1 MRVAF
6 MTYSFSMHINIKA
19 KYFMRPD
26 DYVYFFAM
34 HPRRKMRG
42 HDVAVR
48 YRENMHVKQLVHE
61 GGEWEQILKNTLE
74 IYQILKKNS
83 ISILHI
89 IDMTFAVYGIT
100 LGMMGVKIVLENNGS
115 DVLLAPDEPGTRRRY
130 KLAYKLSKAVV
141 QDSEVAKRAGIAL
154 GANKRMNEIVE
165 LGIDT
170 KIFNPNVKRG
180 VFRQQYQIPKDAKVI
195 FSPRTLRPL
204 CNINEIIDTIAPV
217 LSKYPNTYYVFC
229 SSMNDKK
236 YENRI
241 RKDGFEKHV
250 IFLGYVD
257 NEKEMPYI
265 YRDADIVLSIP
276 NSDSSPRSVYEA
288 MACGSNV
295 IVTDLPWIG
304 EKFSDKR
311 ELFVVPLHDMEKLI
325 GTINNILEGK
335 EKIDEWA
342 EFSRVRQILDYL
354 ISERKLRKIYFSIL
368 KQRRRFDGKKG

>member
-19 KYFMRPD
+19 KYFMKPD

-34 HPRRKMRG
+34 HPRQKMRG
-42 HDVAVR
+42 HDVAVK
-48 YRENMHVKQLVHE
+48 YRENMHVKQLTHE
-61 GGEWEQILKNTLE
+61 GGEWEQILKNTFE
-74 IYQILKKNS
+74 IYKILKKNS

-100 LGMMGVKIVLENNGS
+100 LGMLGVKIVLENNGS
-115 DVLLAPDEPGTRRRY
+115 DVLLVSDEPGTRKRY
-130 KLAYKLSKAVV
+130 RLAYKLSKAVV
-141 QDSEVAKRAGIAL
+141 QDSEVARKAGIAL
-154 GANKRMNEIVE
+154 GADKKINEIVE

-170 KIFNPNVKRG
+170 KIFNPAVKKG
-180 VFRQQYQIPKDAKVI
+180 VFRKQHQIPMDAKVI

-204 CNINEIIDTIAPV
+204 CNIDEILDTIGPV
-217 LSKYPNTYYVFC
+217 VSRYPNTYYVFC
-229 SSMNDKK
+229 SSINDRK
-236 YENRI
+236 YENRV
-241 RKDGFEKHV
+241 RRDGLDQHV

-304 EKFSDKR
+304 KKFTDKK
-311 ELFVVPLHDMEKLI
+311 ELFVIPLHDMKQLL
-325 GTINNILEGK
+325 GVINNILEGK
-335 EKIDEWA
+335 VKIDEDV
-342 EFSRVRQILDYL
+342 EFSRVRKILDYR
-354 ISERKLRKIYFSIL
+354 ISEQKLRNIYRKIL
-368 KQRRRFDGKKG
+368 GKRQRKM

>member
-26 DYVYFFAM
+26 DYVVFFAM

-42 HDVAVR
+42 HDVALK
-48 YRENMHVKQLVHE
+48 YRENMHVNQLVHE
-61 GGEWEQILKNTLE
+61 GGEWELILKNTFE
-74 IYQILKKNS
+74 IYKILKKKK

-89 IDMTFAVYGIT
+89 IDMNFAVYGIT
-100 LGMMGVKIVLENNGS
+100 LGMLGVKIVLENNGS
-115 DVLLAPDEPGTRRRY
+115 DVLLASDTPSTRNRY
-130 KLAYKLSKAVV
+130 KLAYRLSRAVV
-141 QDSEVAKRAGIAL
+141 QDSEVAKEAGIAL
-154 GANKRMNEIVE
+154 GANKKINEIVE

-170 KIFNPNVKRG
+170 GIFNPSVKKG
-180 VFRQQYQIPKDAKVI
+180 VFRKQYQIPMDAKVI

-204 CNINEIIDTIAPV
+204 CNIDEILNTIDPV
-217 LSKYPNTYYVFC
+217 ISKYPNTYYVFC
-229 SSMNDKK
+229 SSINDRK
-236 YENRI
+236 YENRV
-241 RKDGFEKHV
+241 RGDGFEQHV

-304 EKFSDKR
+304 KKFTDKR
-311 ELFVVPLHDMEKLI
+311 ELFVVPLHDEERLI
-325 GTINNILEGK
+325 GTIYNLLEGA
-335 EKIDEWA
+335 EKIDEQV
-342 EFSRVRQILDYL
+342 EFSRVRQILDYH
-354 ISERKLRKIYFSIL
+354 ISERKLRKIYHAI
-368 KQRRRFDGKKG
+368 QGRRKFDGKTG

>member
-61 GGEWEQILKNTLE
+61 GGEWEQILKN
-74 IYQILKKNS
+74 
-83 ISILHI
+83 
-89 IDMTFAVYGIT
+89 
-100 LGMMGVKIVLENNGS
+100 
-115 DVLLAPDEPGTRRRY
+115 
-130 KLAYKLSKAVV
+130 
-141 QDSEVAKRAGIAL
+141 

-342 EFSRVRQILDYL
+342 EFSRVRQILDYR